1 VTLTNFP
8 NGVSSFGVPVIGGG
22 SGPFEPYATYYFV
35 DANNFT
41 GNSSDGNTGL
51 SPEEPFTTMGA
62 AFNAVSSGDVITFI
76 GNIREQLTTP
86 TGVFGVT
93 IIGGSTQPRNADA
106 FTSAASGDGGR
117 SGASWVAPA
126 SPTAA
131 TPLLKVLQQGWRFQ
145 NFLVGAGPATTPSIL
160 LYRDGGSGDDER
172 DASHASFYGMYFSG
186 CVYGIQ
192 TSGGLTGV
200 TVANSIFRGC
210 TTTAFSSITGAGI
223 GTNQIYN
230 IYGNRFVDNISH
242 IVAPLN
248 QGVIQDNI
256 FGSFTTNGI
265 NLTGGIGNNVVT
277 KNLLSGTYTTDTGVY
292 IAASNDDWAGNFS
305 ADVSQ
310 STVGDNAITTA
321 VPTTA

>member
-1 VTLTNFP
+1 MVLTNYP

-22 SGPFEPYATYYFV
+22 AGPFQPYSTYYFV
-35 DANNFT
+35 DANNYT
-41 GNSSDGNTGL
+41 GHSSDGNDGL
-51 SPEEPFTTMGA
+51 SPDTPLTTMSQ
-62 AFNAVSSGDVITFI
+62 AFTRVKSGDVITFI

-86 TGVFGVT
+86 TAVFGVT

-106 FTSAASGDGGR
+106 FTSTSSGDGGR

-126 SPTAA
+126 SPTAS

-145 NFLVGAGPATTPSIL
+145 NFLWGAGPASTPSCL
-160 LYRDGGSGDDER
+160 LYRDGGTGSSER
-172 DASHASFYGMYFSG
+172 DASHASFYNMYFSG

-200 TVANSIFRGC
+200 TVGNCIFRGC

-230 IYGNRFVDNISH
+230 IYGNRFIDNINH

-248 QGVIQDNI
+248 QGVIQGNI
-256 FGSFTTNGI
+256 FGNFTTASI
-265 NLTGGIGNNVVT
+265 NLSGGTGNNMIT
-277 KNLLSGTYTTDTGVY
+277 GNLLSGTYSSAGGYTRAAASDNWAGNLTPDTGVTTVLTQ
-292 IAASNDDWAGNFS
+292 
-305 ADVSQ
+305 ADP
-310 STVGDNAITTA
+310 A
-321 VPTTA
+321 